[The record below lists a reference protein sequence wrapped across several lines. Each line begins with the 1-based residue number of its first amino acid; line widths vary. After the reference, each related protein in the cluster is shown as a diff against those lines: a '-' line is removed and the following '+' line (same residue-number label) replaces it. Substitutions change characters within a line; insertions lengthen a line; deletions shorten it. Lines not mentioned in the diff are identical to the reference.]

1 MSKETFMSRIVQLSI
16 VAAAAAFL
24 SLGAQAGTGEPAGVK
39 SSKVHGEAIT
49 TSHKLLKTYF
59 DTDAP
64 SSSLVAGFNTVGTPL
79 TVNCTNTAGCTVAAN
94 MNAQISAVAVENA
107 AAICLKVNGDYPNC
121 PYNAIVRPGSGFQ
134 IMNYQTFTS
143 VPMGSSTIEME
154 VYSGQAGSV
163 LYRWNKE
170 IKLYKP

>member
-1 MSKETFMSRIVQLSI
+1 MSRIVQLSV

-24 SLGAQAGTGEPAGVK
+24 ALGAQAGTGEPAGVK
-39 SSKVHGEAIT
+39 SSKLKGEAIT
-49 TSHKLLKTYF
+49 TSHKLQRTYF

-64 SSSLVAGFNTVGTPL
+64 GSSLIAGFNTVGTAL

-94 MNAQISAVAVENA
+94 MNAQIAAVGTENA
-107 AAICLKVNGDYPNC
+107 AAICLKVNGSYVNC
-121 PYNAIVRPGSGFQ
+121 PFNAIVRAGGGYQ
-134 IMNYQTFTS
+134 VMNYQTFTS
-143 VPMGSSTIEME
+143 VPLGNSTIEME
-154 VYSGQAGSV
+154 VYSSQAGSA